1 MKVLLKKNGD
11 KGLFVFTEN
20 DRPFVVATIED
31 YNGIGKPVDAWW
43 QGSYYLSLDDALKSL
58 VGIK

>member
-43 QGSYYLSLDDALKSL
+43 QGSYYLSLDDALK
-58 VGIK
+58 